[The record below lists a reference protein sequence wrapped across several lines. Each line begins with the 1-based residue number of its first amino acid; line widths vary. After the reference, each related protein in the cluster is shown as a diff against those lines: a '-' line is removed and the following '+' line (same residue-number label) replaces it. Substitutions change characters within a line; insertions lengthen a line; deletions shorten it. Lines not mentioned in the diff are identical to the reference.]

1 MIASKL
7 GRNMY
12 LENATTE
19 FKDEQNQKRLE
30 PVGVILVV
38 SVEGLVQDNSLRRT
52 NGLNRGINSE

>member
-1 MIASKL
+1 
-7 GRNMY
+7 MY